1 MGTASA
7 GDQAWAH
14 DASTAFHNPA
24 GMTLLD
30 GDQFMV
36 GAGIVSS
43 TVEFDPAADTPHSGG
58 DGGDAG
64 GIAPLG
70 GSFYVHSLSEDL
82 KVGLSFVSLSGA
94 ILDYGNTWTGRYQC
108 QEVSIFTMFLN
119 SSLGYDVFCLYEIK
133 TQAKMPGTLYVK
145 ITT

>member
-1 MGTASA
+1 MSKHWFALLLIVVLISIPFPVVAGGLYLREAATPSMGTASA

-43 TVEFDPAADTPHSGG
+43 TVEFDPA
-58 DGGDAG
+58 
-64 GIAPLG
+64 
-70 GSFYVHSLSEDL
+70 E
-82 KVGLSFVSLSGA
+82 
-94 ILDYGNTWTGRYQC
+94 
-108 QEVSIFTMFLN
+108 FTEESNEGFDPVYMGKLYE
-119 SSLGYDVFCLYEIK
+119 LGYQMASNGYPWVH
-133 TQAKMPGTLYVK
+133 APPGFILGE
-145 ITT
+145 